1 MRPSFVLGSRPASMR
16 TGAVPTPGARIK
28 PAAASTTQ
36 YGKMNGQSN
45 PANVAGQWP
54 GAGNV

>member
-1 MRPSFVLGSRPASMR
+1 MR